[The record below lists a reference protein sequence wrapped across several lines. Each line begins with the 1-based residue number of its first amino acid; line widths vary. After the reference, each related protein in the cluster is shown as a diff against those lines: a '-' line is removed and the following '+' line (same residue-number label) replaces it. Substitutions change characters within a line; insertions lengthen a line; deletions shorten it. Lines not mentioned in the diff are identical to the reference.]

1 MSFEKE
7 IPSNVEVVNILGI
20 NDKNLKYIKSVFPNV
35 LINVR
40 GNTIFIEG
48 QDKDAKEIMRIFDEM
63 VMMHDNGQNIE
74 ETDIAILSDIKD
86 IQNDGEKKISSISII
101 ENKSIKVKNINQYKY
116 MDLIQNSTVTFGI
129 GPAGTGKTFLAV
141 AAAVKMYSEHKI
153 KKIVLTRPAVE
164 AGERLGY
171 LPGDL

>member
-20 NDKNLKYIKSVFPNV
+20 NDKNLKYIKSIFPNV
-35 LINVR
+35 MINVR
-40 GNTIFIEG
+40 GNTIFIDG

-63 VMMHDNGQNIE
+63 VMMNDNGENIE
-74 ETDIAILSDIKD
+74 ETDVALLTNIKD
-86 IQNDGEKKISSISII
+86 TQKHGGKKISAISII

-141 AAAVKMYSEHKI
+141 AAAVKMYSEQKI
-153 KKIVLTRPAVE
+153 KK
-164 AGERLGY
+164 
-171 LPGDL
+171 